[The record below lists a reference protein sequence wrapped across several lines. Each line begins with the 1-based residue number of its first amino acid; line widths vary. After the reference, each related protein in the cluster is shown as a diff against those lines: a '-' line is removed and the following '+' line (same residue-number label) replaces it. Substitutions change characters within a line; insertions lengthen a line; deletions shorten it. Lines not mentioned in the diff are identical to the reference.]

1 MGGPLMVIEDSQE
14 GKTYW
19 QFYSM
24 NKYTFGS
31 KNPHFSREPNPTV
44 KIPLAHTF
52 FHLTINRTLS
62 NFEEYLS

>member
-1 MGGPLMVIEDSQE
+1 
-14 GKTYW
+14 
-19 QFYSM
+19 M
-24 NKYTFGS
+24 NKYVFGS
-31 KNPHFSREPNPTV
+31 KNPHFSREPNLTV